1 MLSGLSCVSSA
12 LRPAASAPHPAG
24 RCRAAAG
31 GGRARSGVGG
41 VTGQQS
47 AAVLT
52 RKPGD
57 ARDTRNGRGRPEGR
71 GTPRQ
76 DSGRAGGPGGGSSAP
91 AAAARAAPTVQV
103 VPSAQGPPRV
113 SPGPSGVS
121 SELSHLLS
129 VRWQGRGLISQS
141 DSQGKHRF
149 PRQINERENRKL

>member
-1 MLSGLSCVSSA
+1 MVL
-12 LRPAASAPHPAG
+12 AASQVPCGQPRPRPIPPGGAG
-24 RCRAAAG
+24 RSGRRQGSVGC
-31 GGRARSGVGG
+31 GGRDG
-41 VTGQQS
+41 
-47 AAVLT
+47 AAERGCSNT
-52 RKPGD
+52 E
-57 ARDTRNGRGRPEGR
+57 ARGRAGHTEREGETEGR

-76 DSGRAGGPGGGSSAP
+76 GGGRAGGPGGGSSAP

-129 VRWQGRGLISQS
+129 VRWQGHGLISQS